1 MLDAGKPERA
11 AGVHVVN
18 VDTTNGTK
26 LGRSL
31 TKDDQ
36 LFRMADKMSEFL
48 KCNVPCLDIL

>member
-31 TKDDQ
+31 TNDDQ
-36 LFRMADKMSEFL
+36 LFKMADKMSEFL
-48 KCNVPCLDIL
+48 